1 MINWMFTW
9 LRPGGDLDHAA
20 MAPIVAD
27 LFIGG
32 LASVTAP
39 RTVSA

>member
-1 MINWMFTW
+1 MFTW
-9 LRPGGDLDHAA
+9 LRPGGELDHAA

-32 LASVTAP
+32 LAAVQSTPQTALNP
-39 RTVSA
+39 